1 MVPRTGHRLSNPD
14 HSGPARRQSKRNRHP
29 ANIPAEAGTEFTEW
43 PDFVRFTRTW
53 IRVSS
58 HDWHVQPCC
67 QRPDRSPPER
77 RVQVPQNQSG
87 APRIS
92 FGASSE
98 ASVSQSL
105 SAFRDEPFENS
116 ANWRSLSTTHWVIL
130 VILFRIQQVFPG
142 HSAIQLFTKRKNHA
156 WAEKPQSSIKRSV

>member
-14 HSGPARRQSKRNRHP
+14 RSGLARRQSKRNRHP

-67 QRPDRSPPER
+67 QRPDRIPPER

-98 ASVSQSL
+98 TSVSTGLPAS
-105 SAFRDEPFENS
+105 RDEPFENS
-116 ANWRSLSTTHWVIL
+116 ANCRFLSTTDSVIFL
-130 VILFRIQQVFPG
+130 ITF
-142 HSAIQLFTKRKNHA
+142 
-156 WAEKPQSSIKRSV
+156 QSSKFSAARCCSALPPGGQNTHGQKA

>member
-1 MVPRTGHRLSNPD
+1 MVPRTGHRLTNPKACSPTIKEEPPSRLISRIA
-14 HSGPARRQSKRNRHP
+14 SGRNSSK
-29 ANIPAEAGTEFTEW
+29 W

-87 APRIS
+87 APRIGS
-92 FGASSE
+92 GASSE
-98 ASVSQSL
+98 NRRPAGL
-105 SAFRDEPFENS
+105 SALRDEPFDVS
-116 ANWRSLSTTHWVIL
+116 ANCRFLSTTKRVIS
-130 VILFRIQQVFPG
+130 VITPAHRALD
-142 HSAIQLFTKRKNHA
+142 SAQR
-156 WAEKPQSSIKRSV
+156 